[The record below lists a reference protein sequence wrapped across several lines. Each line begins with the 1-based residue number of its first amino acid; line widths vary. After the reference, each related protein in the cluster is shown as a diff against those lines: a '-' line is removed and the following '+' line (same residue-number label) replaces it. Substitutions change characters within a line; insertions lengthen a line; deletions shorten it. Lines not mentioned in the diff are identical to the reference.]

1 MTAPDIFI
9 TAWPQCTPCRDT
21 MGHDAFVSGLVWLV
35 VDKLLQ
41 QGAKPMFGG
50 QIVDGGAP
58 RW

>member
-1 MTAPDIFI
+1 
-9 TAWPQCTPCRDT
+9 